1 MTPPN
6 FAPADDPARA
16 ALQLYKEA
24 PAWVRA
30 QIGLRWRSCPFAAV
44 AEAVP
49 GAGRVLDLGCGHGMF
64 SCYLA
69 LSARRS
75 VLGVDVDED
84 KIAVAK
90 KAAELASNSGAD
102 IRFELSKTAG
112 FPEGPWDGI
121 VIVDVLYLLDPAVQR
136 ITLLECA
143 GRLKPGGVLVVKE
156 TSRRPLWKYLLTV
169 AQEAL
174 AVKVFGITEG
184 DGLFFLPPSTLAAW
198 MRDGGLEIGE
208 LSLHK
213 GFIHPHHLLIG
224 RRPAR
229 KPVRRPARKPVAKSA
244 REAVRRPAGKKTTR

>member
-1 MTPPN
+1 MTMPN
-6 FAPADDPARA
+6 LAPADDPARA
-16 ALQLYKEA
+16 ALQLYREA
-24 PAWVRA
+24 PARVRA
-30 QIGLRWRSCPFAAV
+30 MIGFRWRSCPFATV

-49 GAGRVLDLGCGHGMF
+49 GVGRILDLGCGHGVF

-75 VLGVDVDED
+75 VLGVDVDGD
-84 KIAVAK
+84 KIAIAE

-102 IRFELSKTAG
+102 IRFALSKTVSL
-112 FPEGPWDGI
+112 PEGPWDGI

-156 TSRRPLWKYLLTV
+156 TSRRPWWKYLLTV
-169 AQEAL
+169 TQEAL

-184 DGLFFLPPSTLAAW
+184 GGLFFLPPSTLAAW
-198 MRDGGLEIGE
+198 MRDGGLEVGE
-208 LSLHK
+208 LPLHK
-213 GFIHPHHLLIG
+213 GFVHPHHLLIG

-229 KPVRRPARKPVAKSA
+229 RTVRRPKPKSVAKPSG
-244 REAVRRPAGKKTTR
+244 EAVRRPTRKKTA